1 MARILVIE
9 DDEHLQTAV
18 RDVLSDV
25 GHVVF
30 VANNGREGVS
40 RYREHHPDLVITDIF
55 MPERNGLDV
64 ILELAPTNV
73 SIIAM
78 SGGGRLDRGDH
89 LDDALQFG
97 ASRVLVKPF
106 TLDAL
111 IAAVNAALRQCK
123 SGGEHPGGK
132 ENVNARGVL
141 SPPNVSGSTPAA

>member
-78 SGGGRLDRGDH
+78 SGGGDLDRGDH

-97 ASRVLVKPF
+97 ASRVLAKPF
-106 TLDAL
+106 TVDAL
-111 IAAVNAALRQCK
+111 IAAVNGALRQWK
-123 SGGEHPGGK
+123 SGREHPAGK
-132 ENVNARGVL
+132 EKANAL
-141 SPPNVSGSTPAA
+141 DAPPNGSVSAPAA